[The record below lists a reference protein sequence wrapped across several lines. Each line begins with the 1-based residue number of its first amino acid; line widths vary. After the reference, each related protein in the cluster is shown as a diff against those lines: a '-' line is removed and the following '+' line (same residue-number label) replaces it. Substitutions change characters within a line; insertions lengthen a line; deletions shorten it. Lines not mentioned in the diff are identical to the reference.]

1 MTNLINLKVTMK
13 TVVTIVV
20 MMFVCVTGI
29 FSQTTLQGSITDKQG
44 QTLPGANV
52 MIKGSY
58 DGASTNEAGFYAFTT
73 TIQGDQTLVVSYI
86 GYGMQEKLVTLMD
99 GKVTVDFVL
108 EEQRNQIG
116 DVVISAGVFE
126 TSDQKKGVTLQPLDI
141 VTTPSA
147 AGDIYGALTSLP
159 GATLV
164 GEDGRLF
171 VRGGDGYES
180 RTFIDGLLVKKPYS
194 STTPDL
200 PTRGRFSPFLFS
212 GTLFSTG
219 GYSAEY
225 GQALSSALILTTNAF
240 PEKTQ
245 TELSFMTVGLGATQ
259 TFRSDRAAISAGF
272 EYYNLAPYF
281 ALVKQRIEWDRYP
294 SSLAGTL
301 TARYRMKGDG
311 ILKVFSNTKKGGS
324 SMMYPEMTTPGN
336 MQKISLDDLNHYTN
350 INYSGTIGNGWL
362 MKTGLSFTY
371 DRENIDLDAF
381 HVQDYNTNLQAKL
394 VFKKK
399 FPKRIN
405 LLFGVEEVYNTFRE
419 EYDEIAT
426 DFLFI
431 SDFDDYNTSLFAETE
446 FTVFSKL
453 AFRAGLRGEYCSVT
467 GEPALALR
475 VSTAWAF
482 TNKTQVSL
490 AYGTFYQT
498 PEESLLRFSRNLDF
512 EKAEHLIL
520 NLQYEANNRILRI
533 EGYCKK
539 YTGLVV
545 FDALDSYNPLSYNNQ
560 GEGLSRGVELFF
572 RDRESI
578 QGLDYWIS
586 YSFLDAK
593 RMYRNYPKKVT
604 PSFAAKH
611 NFSMVAKKYVD
622 AITTEFG
629 ATLSWASGRP
639 YNNPNHAEFMDG
651 QTRNYMDLSLNISYL
666 TTIFKKATIL
676 YTSLSNVLGRN
687 NIYSYRYYET
697 PNQDGIYESMPVCP
711 EAGRLFLLGLFITL

>member
-1 MTNLINLKVTMK
+1 MKIFTAVTLILS
-13 TVVTIVV
+13 
-20 MMFVCVTGI
+20 VCVSGA
-29 FSQTTLQGSITDKQG
+29 FSQTNIQGKIVDASG
-44 QTLPGANV
+44 QSLPGANV

-58 DGASTNEAGFYAFTT
+58 DGASTNEAGIYSFSTK
-73 TIQGDQTLVVSYI
+73 IQGDQTLVVSYI
-86 GYGMQEKLVTLMD
+86 GYGLQEKMVTLID
-99 GKVTVDFVL
+99 GQVTVDFILV
-108 EEQRNQIG
+108 EQRDPIS

-147 AGDIYGALTSLP
+147 AGDVYGALTSLP

-180 RTFIDGLLVKKPYS
+180 KTFIDGLLVKKPYS

-259 TFRSDRAAISAGF
+259 TFRSERAAISAGF

-281 ALVKQRIEWDRYP
+281 ALVKQRINWDRYP

-311 ILKVFSNTKKGGS
+311 ILKVFSNSRKGGS
-324 SMMYPEMTTPGN
+324 SMKYPEMTTPGN
-336 MQKISLDDLNHYTN
+336 MQKINLDDLNHYTN
-350 INYSGTIGNGWL
+350 INYSGTIGRGWL

-371 DRENIDLDAF
+371 DNEDMDFDAF
-381 HVQDYNTNLQAKL
+381 HVQDYNTNIQGKA

-399 FPKRIN
+399 FPGRIN
-405 LLFGVEEVYNTFRE
+405 LLFGTEEIYNSFRE
-419 EYDEIAT
+419 EYAVDT
-426 DFLFI
+426 SDFNSI
-431 SDFDDYNTSLFAETE
+431 SSFDDYNTSLCAEME

-467 GEPALALR
+467 GEPAIALR
-475 VSTAWAF
+475 TSAAWAF
-482 TNKTQVSL
+482 TDKIQVSL

-533 EGYCKK
+533 EGYYKK
-539 YTGLVV
+539 YTDLVV
-545 FDALDSYNPLSYNNQ
+545 YDALDSYNPLSYNNQ
-560 GEGLSRGVELFF
+560 GEGFSRGVELFF

-586 YSFLDAK
+586 YSFLDAE
-593 RMYRNYPKKVT
+593 RLYRNYPKMAT

-611 NFSMVAKKYVD
+611 SFSMVAKKYVD

-639 YNNPNHAEFMDG
+639 YNNPNHADFMDG

-676 YTSLSNVLGRN
+676 YTSLSNVFGRN
-687 NIYSYRYYET
+687 NIYTYRYYET
-697 PNQDGIYESMPVCP
+697 PNQDGIYESMPVRP
-711 EAGRLFLLGLFITL
+711 EASRLFLLGLFITL